1 MENEALQYP
10 LEITLRMHGGTNGGI
25 IFTIKNKSIQINIL
39 ISLKSRPQAGFLMP
53 ADYVPRL
60 KHQRFFAGFSASLS
74 CSMLTVRCLGSCLIA
89 FCSADQN

>member
-39 ISLKSRPQAGFLMP
+39 ISLKSRPQAGFLIP
-53 ADYVPRL
+53 PL
-60 KHQRFFAGFSASLS
+60 KHQSRSLKDPL
-74 CSMLTVRCLGSCLIA
+74 CPP
-89 FCSADQN
+89 

>member
-53 ADYVPRL
+53 VRMQFNCPTA
-60 KHQRFFAGFSASLS
+60 AGQLNRQQKRAGILPT
-74 CSMLTVRCLGSCLIA
+74 L
-89 FCSADQN
+89 